1 MAAFVILAAT
11 IVLVVRYIIIL
22 SCHCTMHASNFLMCH
37 MARRKAGVVVN
48 MITVHNYGESQ
59 SGDNESDTGSIPEQI
74 IIVEEET
81 TNNELSINNDKL
93 NTEQCK
99 INLWNDGNNLSDV
112 DMVSEL
118 EREQYHVNEVPKL
131 DLVNGDVMN
140 DGTIFENECH
150 ELITASGEQ
159 HSYNISNYYF

>member
-1 MAAFVILAAT
+1 
-11 IVLVVRYIIIL
+11 
-22 SCHCTMHASNFLMCH
+22 MCH

-48 MITVHNYGESQ
+48 MITVHNYGV

-81 TNNELSINNDKL
+81 TNNELSVNNEKL

-99 INLWNDGNNLSDV
+99 INLWSIGNNLSDV

-118 EREQYHVNEVPKL
+118 EREHCHINEVPKL
-131 DLVNGDVMN
+131 DLVNRDVLN
-140 DGTIFENECH
+140 DGTMIFENECH

-159 HSYNISNYYF
+159 HS